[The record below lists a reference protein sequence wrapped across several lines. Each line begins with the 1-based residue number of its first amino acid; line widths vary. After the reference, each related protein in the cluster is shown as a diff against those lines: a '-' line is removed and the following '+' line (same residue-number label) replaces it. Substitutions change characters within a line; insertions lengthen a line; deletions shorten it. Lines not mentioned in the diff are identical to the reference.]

1 MGTSSSHC
9 EDPEETEAIFESFA
23 ERRQDAIPKLKRLC
37 FVYAG
42 YRPKLR
48 NLGEVGTV
56 LFQISR
62 RDEIVSL
69 EMRQLTYNSPALL
82 R

>member
-1 MGTSSSHC
+1 MST
-9 EDPEETEAIFESFA
+9 
-23 ERRQDAIPKLKRLC
+23 RQQRHLGAVGRTM
-37 FVYAG
+37 AR

-62 RDEIVSL
+62 RDEIVSI
-69 EMRQLTYNSPALL
+69 EIRQLTYNSPALL